1 MNVQDI
7 ELDLSKERHGN
18 PIVRIGQGDSGG
30 TTIRATIWDNL
41 TPASLSGAS
50 ASFKMTLPDKRHY
63 VDDGNCAVSGN
74 VITYVVDEDKAAAA
88 AGYTDDAYFSIELD
102 GKVYSTSR
110 FRVKVERDASDN
122 TDPAAS
128 WSNGVKE
135 FLEDAQTQLDTAIED
150 TQETL
155 GTLVEQSV
163 DDAVDEL
170 AESMSIVYS
179 VTDNDL
185 KIELIYGASSA
196 QTA

>member
-1 MNVQDI
+1 MNVQ
-7 ELDLSKERHGN
+7 EVSLDLSKESLGC

-30 TTIRATIWDNL
+30 TTIRATISDNL

-50 ASFKMTLPDKRHY
+50 ASFKMTLPDGKHY
-63 VDDGNCAVSGN
+63 VDDGNCTVSGN

-102 GKVYSTSR
+102 GRVYSTSR

-128 WSNGVKE
+128 WSNGVRE
-135 FLEDAQTQLDTAIED
+135 FLEDAQEQLDTAIED

-155 GTLVEQSV
+155 DTLVEQSV
-163 DDAVDEL
+163 DDALGEL
-170 AESMSIVYS
+170 AEGMSIVYS

-185 KIELIYGASSA
+185 RIELLYASSA